1 MPGPCAEGSRRGR
14 SWSARRRGRRSAGFG
29 EIRDAQS
36 VVDGVGASDSF
47 LLAQDGHAQYLDAGQ
62 GLLLGAGSG
71 TLRSRPNAAQS
82 LPPGS
87 TLLLYTDG
95 LIEIPAATSTP
106 ASPDCA
112 TTPRSRPRT
121 ARHPVRSATR
131 PHAARQHRRRG
142 PARPADAV
150 LNHDVCN
157 CRRGHPA
164 CRVVTERYPPGQWRG
179 DGFA

>member
-14 SWSARRRGRRSAGFG
+14 SRSARRRGRRSAGFG

-47 LLAQDGHAQYLDAGQ
+47 LLAQDGHAQHLDAGQ

-71 TLRSRPNAAQS
+71 TVGSRPNAAQS

-95 LIEIPAATSTP
+95 LIE
-106 ASPDCA
+106 SPGSDLD
-112 TTPRSRPRT
+112 TGLTRL
-121 ARHPVRSATR
+121 RH
-131 PHAARQHRRRG
+131 HALALAHEPLDTLCDQLLDRM
-142 PARPADAV
+142 
-150 LNHDVCN
+150 
-157 CRRGHPA
+157 
-164 CRVVTERYPPGQWRG
+164 PPGNTD
-179 DGFA
+179 DGALLALRMPS